1 MFKFITQIF
10 KTKIPANI
18 LFREQTLG
26 RFIVAALTG
35 GFVAVQFESA
45 HREDIIRIIN
55 ESELLTIEEI
65 YQIIHSFFK
74 R

>member
-18 LFREQTLG
+18 LFRDQILG
-26 RFIVAALTG
+26 RFIGAALTG
-35 GFVAVQFESA
+35 GFVAVQFESV

-55 ESELLTIEEI
+55 ESEFLIDYLKKFI
-65 YQIIHSFFK
+65 K
-74 R
+74 

>member
-18 LFREQTLG
+18 LFRDQILG
-26 RFIVAALTG
+26 RFIGVALTG
-35 GFVAVQFESA
+35 GFAAVQFESV

-55 ESELLTIEEI
+55 ESEFLIDYLKKFI
-65 YQIIHSFFK
+65 K
-74 R
+74 